1 MKKRE
6 GNNNKKQGEREKKKG
21 VGWRR
26 HPFILRLYKE
36 KERGEKM
43 KREKKIIII
52 TSPQNKKKP
61 ETKSIFLS

>member
-6 GNNNKKQGEREKKKG
+6 GNNNNKQGEREKKKG

-36 KERGEKM
+36 KERGKNET
-43 KREKKIIII
+43 RENHHNNQPAK
-52 TSPQNKKKP
+52 
-61 ETKSIFLS
+61 